1 MSTMTKRIF
10 RATLLVGV
18 AVLIASL
25 TLVMGALYSYF
36 GRVQESQLRDEL
48 SLAVVGVEQNG
59 TDYLRKLRS
68 DQYRITWLRADGA
81 VLYDTQADAES
92 MENHAQRQEVQQ
104 ALATGEG
111 ESSRYS
117 DTLLQKTVYYA
128 KRLPDGTVLRLSAIR
143 VTTGVLVLNML
154 QPILL
159 VLAAALILSGVLASR
174 LARRITEPLNR
185 LDLEH
190 PLENDTYEEL
200 APLLRR
206 MEHQRRQIDRQM
218 DELRRRSEEFEQITG
233 SMNEGLVLLD
243 EAGVILS
250 INPAARRLLD
260 AAENCVGQDL
270 LTVDRDVAL
279 SDALRQAAEQGH
291 SEFRGQRNG
300 REYQFDVTRIQSE
313 GRMAGTVL
321 LVFDVTERA
330 FAERNR
336 REFTANVSHELK
348 TPLQGIIG
356 SAELLENGLVKQE
369 DVPRF
374 IGHIRSEAQRL
385 VTLIGDIIRLSQL
398 DEGEPMPAEPV
409 ELLALAREAAESLQS
424 AAAARN
430 VTVTVEGEPV
440 ELTGVR
446 RLLYEIV
453 FNLCDNAIKYNTDGG
468 RVQVT
473 VTKENETAAV
483 TVRDTGIGIPP
494 DQQDRV
500 FERFYRVDKSHSKAS
515 GGTGL
520 GLSIVKHAV
529 QYHHGA
535 IHLQSEVGKGTEI
548 RVTFPL
554 A

>member
-1 MSTMTKRIF
+1 MRREQSGLYLTAGSAPRTAGLRFPWGDMAVAAVLAAGTCLLLRELFPSISEQWWLL
-10 RATLLVGV
+10 TLLMLPLCAG
-18 AVLIASL
+18 LLLLYETKCGPWLLPS
-25 TLVMGALYSYF
+25 GALLLLLLFLAGRTPVLSGF
-36 GRVQESQLRDEL
+36 GCLGNDLL
-48 SLAVVGVEQNG
+48 SLLTARTGRI
-59 TDYLRKLRS
+59 YL
-68 DQYRITWLRADGA
+68 DFAAADPDR
-81 VLYDTQADAES
+81 VYW
-92 MENHAQRQEVQQ
+92 
-104 ALATGEG
+104 ALI
-111 ESSRYS
+111 
-117 DTLLQKTVYYA
+117 
-128 KRLPDGTVLRLSAIR
+128 P
-143 VTTGVLVLNML
+143 
-154 QPILL
+154 LL
-159 VLAAALILSGVLASR
+159 VLCALLLSRAVWSGRLWLALPLLLPAYAAMLTG
-174 LARRITEPLNR
+174 
-185 LDLEH
+185 
-190 PLENDTYEEL
+190 L
-200 APLLRR
+200 APC
-206 MEHQRRQIDRQM
+206 
-218 DELRRRSEEFEQITG
+218 
-233 SMNEGLVLLD
+233 
-243 EAGVILS
+243 GVS
-250 INPAARRLLD
+250 
-260 AAENCVGQDL
+260 CGL
-270 LTVDRDVAL
+270 LT
-279 SDALRQAAEQGH
+279 
-291 SEFRGQRNG
+291 
-300 REYQFDVTRIQSE
+300 
-313 GRMAGTVL
+313 AGTVL

-453 FNLCDNAIKYNTDGG
+453 FNLCDNAIKYNTDDG

-548 RVTFPL
+548 RVTFPM

>member
-1 MSTMTKRIF
+1 M
-10 RATLLVGV
+10 
-18 AVLIASL
+18 
-25 TLVMGALYSYF
+25 
-36 GRVQESQLRDEL
+36 
-48 SLAVVGVEQNG
+48 
-59 TDYLRKLRS
+59 
-68 DQYRITWLRADGA
+68 
-81 VLYDTQADAES
+81 
-92 MENHAQRQEVQQ
+92 
-104 ALATGEG
+104 
-111 ESSRYS
+111 
-117 DTLLQKTVYYA
+117 
-128 KRLPDGTVLRLSAIR
+128 
-143 VTTGVLVLNML
+143 
-154 QPILL
+154 
-159 VLAAALILSGVLASR
+159 
-174 LARRITEPLNR
+174 
-185 LDLEH
+185 
-190 PLENDTYEEL
+190 
-200 APLLRR
+200 
-206 MEHQRRQIDRQM
+206 
-218 DELRRRSEEFEQITG
+218 
-233 SMNEGLVLLD
+233 
-243 EAGVILS
+243 
-250 INPAARRLLD
+250 
-260 AAENCVGQDL
+260 
-270 LTVDRDVAL
+270 
-279 SDALRQAAEQGH
+279 
-291 SEFRGQRNG
+291 
-300 REYQFDVTRIQSE
+300 
-313 GRMAGTVL
+313 L

-529 QYHHGA
+529 QYHHGT

-548 RVTFPL
+548 RVTFPV